1 MKFKLKNN
9 YKKFDSVT
17 PVKNYK
23 NPQDYKVFNMGNEP
37 TPVKK
42 KTKTM
47 AYQKENKKDTY

>member
-47 AYQKENKKDTY
+47 AYQKETKKDTY